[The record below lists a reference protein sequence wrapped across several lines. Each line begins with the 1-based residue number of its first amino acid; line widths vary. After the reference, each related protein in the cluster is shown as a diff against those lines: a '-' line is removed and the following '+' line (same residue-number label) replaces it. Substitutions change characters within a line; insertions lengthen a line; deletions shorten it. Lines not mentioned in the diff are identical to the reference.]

1 MDRVLA
7 EMEFLARSANR
18 GDVLTLVSEAPHDR
32 QALARE
38 TGASQPTLGRI
49 LRDFEERNWVR
60 ATDSGY
66 TATATGR
73 LVAAGLTELSESL
86 AAELHLRQISEWL
99 PTDDLGFDLGRL
111 GEATITTPTQTRPSA
126 PISRVI
132 ELIEAAHRVRIF
144 SHAFNE
150 QTLAAVVEW
159 VTDGGQFEGVFSAAA
174 IDAVAHEPA
183 LRGQLQQL
191 QAADGA
197 NIRVIEDAIPLAVT
211 VADDTVSLL
220 LRDDDG
226 RLQAAVDTNDPE
238 VEVWATDRHG
248 RYWESARPLAESDL
262 AINE

>member
-262 AINE
+262 AIDE